1 MCINIQLKQTL
12 HFLDGLI
19 REITVKLYVSQLR
32 ISNDVKHYVRNNSLY
47 VTYSIYPLLKK
58 IPEIS
63 TQSNFCF
70 SKAEHFV
77 VINNIN

>member
-47 VTYSIYPLLKK
+47 VTYSIYPLLKT

-63 TQSNFCF
+63 TQSNFLF
-70 SKAEHFV
+70 Q
-77 VINNIN
+77 